1 MPTTRKAK
9 VWYPISEMDMG
20 DSFFVPALDVEVPR
34 RQIHK
39 LAVEL
44 SIKVSCISGIDTATG
59 LFGLRVLRVG

>member
-1 MPTTRKAK
+1 
-9 VWYPISEMDMG
+9 MG